1 MGTIADI
8 AERDMRFRRIREE
21 MAREGLE
28 ALIVAGKGHWWTG
41 RGYIRYLTDFHL
53 WGHDGLILLPLSG
66 EPVMTLTSYAVAERI
81 ANRGWISDVRG
92 DVYLAPKLIAAMK
105 EKGFTKGKVG
115 IAGLR
120 WVMPAGAYLALTE
133 ALPNVNFVSA
143 DNVIDRV
150 RRVKSPLEIRQIR
163 ELWTL
168 SKAAMERFVEVV
180 VPGKSQ
186 RELAAEASK
195 VVLAGGG
202 RDILVFISEGA
213 MPSNPPQDVPVRC
226 DDILSYHMEIC
237 GESGH
242 WSEITVTCAYRE
254 PTELELKL
262 MDSELRAYEE
272 IRKMAK
278 PGARLSDMA
287 NTFERALI
295 EDGWTLGE
303 PTEHFDFHGQGMDT
317 IEYPWYAADKNWGN
331 SQDTELEAGM
341 VFSYHPRRNVFPAVG
356 RGTGINEDIL
366 ITEHGVERL
375 SGDWDLRWRGIE

>member
-195 VVLAGGG
+195 VVLTGGG

-295 EDGWTLGE
+295 EDGWALGE

-317 IEYPWYAADKNWGN
+317 IEYPWYAADKNWGD

-341 VFSYHPRRNVFPAVG
+341 VFSYHPRRNVIPAVG

>member
-1 MGTIADI
+1 MGTIADT
-8 AERDMRFRRIREE
+8 AERERRFRRIREE
-21 MAREGLE
+21 MASEGLE

-81 ANRGWISDVRG
+81 ASRGWITDVRG
-92 DVYLAPKLIAAMK
+92 DVYLAPKMIEAMK

-115 IAGLR
+115 IAGLQ
-120 WVMPAGAYLALTE
+120 WVMPAGAYLALKE
-133 ALPNVNFVSA
+133 ALPQVEFVSG

-150 RRVKSPLEIRQIR
+150 RRVKSPLEIQQIR
-163 ELWTL
+163 ELWSL

-180 VPGKSQ
+180 APGRSQ

-202 RDILVFISEGA
+202 RDILVFFSEGK
-213 MPSNPPQDVPVRC
+213 MRSNPPQDVPVRC

-242 WSEITVTCAYRE
+242 WSELTVTCAYRE

-262 MDSELRAYEE
+262 MDSELRAYAE

-278 PGARLSDMA
+278 PAARLSDMA
-287 NTFERALI
+287 TTFERVLI
-295 EDGWTLGE
+295 EDGWRLGA

-317 IEYPWYAADKNWGN
+317 IEYPWYAADKNWGG
-331 SQDTELEAGM
+331 SQDMELEAGM
-341 VFSYHPRRNVFPAVG
+341 VFSYHPRRNVSPEVG

-366 ITEHGVERL
+366 ITERGVERL
-375 SGDWDLRWRGIE
+375 SGDWDLRWRVMK